1 MITNK
6 LGYSFDYSGHTL
18 ITKKIIHRTLS
29 RYLRER
35 KIAVVAVGY
44 PATPIVEARVR
55 VCLSA
60 AHTKEMLDMVRS
72 GWSLKGLVVWL

>member
-1 MITNK
+1 MGIHINNK
-6 LGYSFDYSGHTL
+6 NNYKFF
-18 ITKKIIHRTLS
+18 IHRTLS
-29 RYLRER
+29 RYLREK

-72 GWSLKGLVVWL
+72 GWSLGHSKTTSVL

>member
-1 MITNK
+1 M
-6 LGYSFDYSGHTL
+6 
-18 ITKKIIHRTLS
+18 
-29 RYLRER
+29 
-35 KIAVVAVGY
+35 AVGY